1 MNQGAPSSNSS
12 SSSSDPKE
20 KQLYALEFVICEILS
35 VPLPQ
40 ARDGRSAYRNVWL
53 MTLAL

>member
-20 KQLYALEFVICEILS
+20 KQLYALEFVICEIVS